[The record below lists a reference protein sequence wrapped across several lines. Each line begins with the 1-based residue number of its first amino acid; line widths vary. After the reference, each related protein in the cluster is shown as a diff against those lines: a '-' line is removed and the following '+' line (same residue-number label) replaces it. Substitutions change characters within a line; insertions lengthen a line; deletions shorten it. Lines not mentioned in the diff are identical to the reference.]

1 MDAVQL
7 GPFVLGTERFIVAVA
22 LVVFSVIAWLLER
35 RGTKGLADWSF
46 NTVLIGL
53 IAARIVYL
61 LTHLRA
67 YAVDPLSAFYVWQ
80 GGFSLL
86 GGMVAALGYT
96 IFHYRRVPATLR
108 QAVLSGFAAAVVW
121 GAMHLFLVAPTT
133 RSTASLPDTPLLT
146 LSGETV
152 TPSDFAGKVVV
163 VNLWASWCGPCRR
176 ELPLLQEM
184 AREWPEAVFL
194 FASQGESQE
203 RVEGYLQRRG
213 LELEWVLLDFE
224 SELGRTFRSSGL
236 PTTLFFDRQGELS
249 DRHLG
254 ELSRA
259 RLLESLTS
267 AAGS

>member
-1 MDAVQL
+1 VDAVRL
-7 GPFVLGTERFIVAVA
+7 GPFVLSTERFIVVVA
-22 LVVFSVIAWLLER
+22 LAVFVGIATLLER

-46 NTVLIGL
+46 NTVLTGL

-67 YAVDPLSAFYVWQ
+67 YAVDPLSTFYVWQ

-86 GGMVAALGYT
+86 GGVLSALGYT
-96 IFHYRRVPATLR
+96 LFHYRRVPATLR
-108 QAVLSGFAAAVVW
+108 LAVLSGFIAATVW
-121 GAMHLFLVAPTT
+121 GGLHLFLAAPTN
-133 RSTASLPDTPLLT
+133 RPTAGLPDTPLLT
-146 LSGETV
+146 LTGETV

-176 ELPLLQEM
+176 ELPLLQEV
-184 AREWPEAVFL
+184 ALERPEVIFL
-194 FASQGESQE
+194 FASQGESREQ
-203 RVEGYLQRRG
+203 VAGYLKRRG
-213 LELEWVLLDFE
+213 LELEWVLLDIE
-224 SELGRTFRSSGL
+224 NELGRTFRSSGL
-236 PTTLFFDRQGELS
+236 PTTLFFDPHGELS

-259 RLLESLTS
+259 RLLDALAL